1 MNKTMKSIL
10 LACGLAM
17 VAMAPA
23 QAQGFEGGYAGIYA
37 GMPVTAGP
45 GWLGGVQGGYNFTFG
60 GGALAGIEADLG
72 VTNAGTVLGTAVG
85 RVGFAFGSDAMVYG
99 AAGAGTDGSITYYQL
114 GAGAEFNVT
123 DDVYLRG
130 GVDRLKPFAGGAP
143 VYLGK
148 IGAGYRF

>member
-1 MNKTMKSIL
+1 MNKKMKTIL
-10 LACGLAM
+10 LAFGLA
-17 VAMAPA
+17 VAALAPA
-23 QAQGFEGGYAGIYA
+23 HAQGFDGTYAGIYA
-37 GMPVTAGP
+37 GVPVSGGT

-85 RVGFAFGSDAMVYG
+85 RLGYAFGSDAMIYG
-99 AAGAGTDGSITYYQL
+99 AGGAGTDGSITYYQL

-130 GVDRLKPFAGGAP
+130 GVDRLKPFSGAAP
-143 VYLGK
+143 AYLGK